1 MGAKTK
7 LYYHIVLTTKY
18 RRKSLLGIEQQ
29 VYSAF
34 RQVEDH
40 SSFEILAMGIEDE
53 NHIHIVIK
61 APPQYSVSGIVNRLK
76 GWTLKHLW
84 NSSHAHL
91 SQFYWGNK
99 KKLWHGGYYCDT
111 IGKVSREKIL
121 DYVKNQNGEKE
132 EIHL

>member
-121 DYVKNQNGEKE
+121 DYVKNQNGEEE
-132 EIHL
+132 EIHR